1 MPNISSKLAVDMRVS
16 DAVVAAVAAAA
27 AAAAAEEVGWLGN
40 GDSER
45 FDSLRLISL

>member
-16 DAVVAAVAAAA
+16 DAVAAAA
-27 AAAAAEEVGWLGN
+27 ATEEVGWLEN

>member
-27 AAAAAEEVGWLGN
+27 AEEVGWLEN

>member
-16 DAVVAAVAAAA
+16 DAVVVAVAA
-27 AAAAAEEVGWLGN
+27 AAAAAEEVGWLEN